1 LVEALVLNVSDL
13 IGAAADA
20 VAAIVVVGELI
31 ELDILEL
38 LLCWGNGGL
47 LVKTAVP
54 TEAAAATTTGVTCE
68 ICVSETDVVIGA
80 DRDTFCVEDEV
91 VETTAEAATAAI
103 LEEAS

>member
-1 LVEALVLNVSDL
+1 MVEALVLNVSDL

-31 ELDILEL
+31 ELDTLEL

-54 TEAAAATTTGVTCE
+54 TEAAAATTTATAVT
-68 ICVSETDVVIGA
+68 
-80 DRDTFCVEDEV
+80 
-91 VETTAEAATAAI
+91 AAT
-103 LEEAS
+103 STKRRR

>member
-38 LLCWGNGGL
+38 LLGQRRFTGQNCCTNGGRGRYHHRSNL
-47 LVKTAVP
+47 RNMRV
-54 TEAAAATTTGVTCE
+54 
-68 ICVSETDVVIGA
+68 
-80 DRDTFCVEDEV
+80 
-91 VETTAEAATAAI
+91 
-103 LEEAS
+103 